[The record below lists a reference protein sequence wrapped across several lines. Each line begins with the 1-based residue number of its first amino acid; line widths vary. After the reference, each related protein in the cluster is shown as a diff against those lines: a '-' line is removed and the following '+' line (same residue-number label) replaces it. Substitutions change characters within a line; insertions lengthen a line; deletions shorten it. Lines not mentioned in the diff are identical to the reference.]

1 MMNLTVLLMNHK
13 RSNGGD
19 QRNAKLK
26 KTKTVVF
33 LLLTTRNLVVRL
45 PKRMTH
51 LIRMMTALLSTTTT
65 LFTQRRSL
73 CPVKIYLLFK

>member
-1 MMNLTVLLMNHK
+1 MNLTVLLMNHK

-65 LFTQRRSL
+65 LYTQRRSL

>member
-1 MMNLTVLLMNHK
+1 MNLTVLLMNHE